1 MHHKHI
7 GILGSGEVG
16 QTLAKGF
23 ILDGYDVMVGSRNG
37 KKAEAVDEALG
48 MDVPTGTFSEVAS
61 WADLV
66 ILAVKGSAAE
76 GVAGELSETLAGK
89 IVIDVTNP
97 ISDAEPENGV
107 LRFFTS
113 LDESLAERIQAA
125 APHTRVVKAW
135 NTVSHRHMIRP
146 EFASIPTMPIAG
158 DDETARKE
166 VAAIVQSFGWEV
178 EDMGSLTA
186 ARAIE
191 PLTMLL
197 CIPGFLR
204 GEWDHAF
211 KLMKGAV

>member
-1 MHHKHI
+1 MHHKNI

-16 QTLAKGF
+16 QALAKGF

-37 KKAEAVDEALG
+37 KKAEVVDEALG

-61 WADLV
+61 WAELV

-76 GVAGELSETLAGK
+76 GVVGELSDVLGEK
-89 IVIDVTNP
+89 IVVDVTNP
-97 ISDAEPENGV
+97 ISDADPENGV
-107 LRFFTS
+107 LQYFTS
-113 LDESLAERIQAA
+113 LDESLAERVQVA
-125 APHTRVVKAW
+125 APKARVVKAW

-146 EFASIPTMPIAG
+146 EFASTPTMPIAG
-158 DDETARKE
+158 DDETARNE
-166 VAAIVQSFGWEV
+166 VAAIVASFGWEV

-211 KLMKGAV
+211 SLMRRT